1 VRAGAVRSTRAA
13 SLARPRH
20 WRNGGHD
27 TCNAREGQHDD
38 VVLAVAIGAWL
49 AERGTTTVQ
58 FF

>member
-38 VVLAVAIGAWL
+38 LVLAVARRVAGRGRDDDGAVFL
-49 AERGTTTVQ
+49 
-58 FF
+58 